1 MKYVDALTKLSKA
14 ACLFRPGLPQ
24 ETFGLVY
31 LEANQLGVPVLTYK
45 GDAGEEILEDK
56 HNMLIDK
63 HHKLQD
69 ISNWLIDIDEQK
81 TTVDMSKF
89 DPDRI
94 KKQWIKLI
102 ENA

>member
-1 MKYVDALTKLSKA
+1 
-14 ACLFRPGLPQ
+14 
-24 ETFGLVY
+24 
-31 LEANQLGVPVLTYK
+31 
-45 GDAGEEILEDK
+45 
-56 HNMLIDK
+56 MLIDK

-89 DPDRI
+89 YPEKI

-102 ENA
+102 ENALEYYCYHNTKIHQHSYII

>member
-1 MKYVDALTKLSKA
+1 
-14 ACLFRPGLPQ
+14 
-24 ETFGLVY
+24 
-31 LEANQLGVPVLTYK
+31 
-45 GDAGEEILEDK
+45 
-56 HNMLIDK
+56 MLIDK

-81 TTVDMSKF
+81 TTVDMNKF